1 MNTKKFVVELA
12 QGDVLPLDNA
22 AGVQVSSLEGSLW
35 LTEERGVGDVILEAG
50 ESYEVATEGRT
61 LVQAMSPARVAVK
74 SAGAPQLGFAAF
86 RQVQLAT

>member
-12 QGDVLPLDNA
+12 QGGVLPLDNA

-35 LTEERGVGDVILEAG
+35 LTEERGAGDVILEAG
-50 ESYEVATEGRT
+50 ESYQVETKGRT
-61 LVQAMSPARVAVK
+61 LVQAMSPARVAVT

-86 RQVQLAT
+86 PQVGLAT